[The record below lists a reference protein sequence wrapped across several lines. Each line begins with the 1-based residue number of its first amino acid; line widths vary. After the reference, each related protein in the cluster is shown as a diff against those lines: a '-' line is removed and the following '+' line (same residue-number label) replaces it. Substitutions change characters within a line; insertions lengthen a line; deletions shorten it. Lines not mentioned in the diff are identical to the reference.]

1 MSLPALL
8 RRRHRHQRS
17 HSALRITHSGEGER
31 KLSNQSEGSI
41 ETELVRRHKTTATT
55 VGGLL
60 VATILLAIAAYISKS
75 FLRQQHNPFLDIA
88 LRITILIFGMGSIVL
103 RRTRFATMRLQDIGA
118 LAGASG
124 LLRTLEKTT
133 LQVALIGAA
142 ISLMGFIS
150 TLLTG
155 NDFYTY
161 GAGLVGFAVLLYCYT
176 TRSSWSRTLQQF
188 ALNPAE
194 TGPPT

>member
-1 MSLPALL
+1 MPKQL
-8 RRRHRHQRS
+8 
-17 HSALRITHSGEGER
+17 TE
-31 KLSNQSEGSI
+31 SI
-41 ETELVRRHKTTATT
+41 ESELVRRHKTTATT

-60 VATILLAIAAYISKS
+60 VAAILLALAAYISKS

-88 LRITILIFGMGSIVL
+88 LRITILIFGLGSIAL

-142 ISLMGFIS
+142 ISAMGFTA

-161 GAGLVGFAVLLYCYT
+161 GATVVAVAVLLYCFPT
-176 TRSSWSRTLQQF
+176 HSSWHRTLQQF
-188 ALNPAE
+188 AQVPADAA
-194 TGPPT
+194 PWRQSD

>member
-1 MSLPALL
+1 MP
-8 RRRHRHQRS
+8 
-17 HSALRITHSGEGER
+17 
-31 KLSNQSEGSI
+31 NQLTESI
-41 ETELVRRHKTTATT
+41 ESELLRRHKTTATT

-60 VATILLAIAAYISKS
+60 VATILLAIAAFISKS
-75 FLRQQHNPFLDIA
+75 FLRQQHNPFLDIV
-88 LRITILIFGMGSIVL
+88 LRITILIFGLGSIAL

-142 ISLMGFIS
+142 ISAMGFTA

-161 GAGLVGFAVLLYCYT
+161 GATVVAVAVLLYSFP
-176 TRSSWSRTLQQF
+176 TRSSWQRTLQQF
-188 ALNPAE
+188 AQVPADRAQWRQAD
-194 TGPPT
+194 

>member
-1 MSLPALL
+1 
-8 RRRHRHQRS
+8 
-17 HSALRITHSGEGER
+17 
-31 KLSNQSEGSI
+31 LSNQSAGSI
-41 ETELVRRHKTTATT
+41 ESELVRRHKTTATV
-55 VGGLL
+55 VGALL
-60 VATILLAIAAYISKS
+60 GATILVAIAAYISKS
-75 FLRQQHNPFLDIA
+75 FLRQQHNPFLDVA
-88 LRITILIFGMGSIVL
+88 LRITILIFGLGSIAL

-142 ISLMGFIS
+142 ISAMGFTA

-161 GAGLVGFAVLLYCYT
+161 GSAVVAVAVLLYCFP
-176 TRSSWSRTLQQF
+176 TRSSWQRTLQQF
-188 ALNPAE
+188 AQVPADAAQ
-194 TGPPT
+194 GNQAD